1 MERPFTPKGDVGG
14 EVGGLNLEV
23 VFGHEQRWLKC
34 GAWAFED
41 LDDFRVAPFAG
52 DFETRCARS
61 GFAARLGAPSLSDPK
76 NPSSIIAARIGALPR
91 AILKRKS
98 RTCFQMRLEI

>member
-52 DFETRCARS
+52 DFETRCAR
-61 GFAARLGAPSLSDPK
+61 GAAS
-76 NPSSIIAARIGALPR
+76 PR
-91 AILKRKS
+91 D
-98 RTCFQMRLEI
+98 LERQA